1 MFRIFRRKRGESVTE
16 RKPGG
21 YLRYALG
28 EILLVVIGILIALQI
43 NNWNDDRIEQNQ
55 VRTYSRALAND
66 LARDKQMLV
75 PVDAQIR
82 TLLRQ
87 IDGLADY
94 TRGKPVAQLAN
105 SELFFYTYDCAYRP
119 YAWNRAALERLKASG
134 ALQAMRDQEL
144 VSKIAAYDALTH
156 HLDQD
161 FLDDSDVIREATAH
175 ADRVRNM
182 NYPQLSEVRAYI
194 RAIPD
199 DDFERQF
206 FRFRETDTYRQMQAK
221 DLPLLTTDIADVQ
234 VMVNAMLTIRTGIG
248 PRVEGEL
255 PRLRK
260 MADEITALIEK
271 EYP

>member
-1 MFRIFRRKRGESVTE
+1 MFRIFRRKRGEPVTE
-16 RKPGG
+16 RQPGG
-21 YLRYALG
+21 YVRYALG
-28 EILLVVIGILIALQI
+28 EI
-43 NNWNDDRIEQNQ
+43 
-55 VRTYSRALAND
+55 
-66 LARDKQMLV
+66 V

-87 IDGLADY
+87 IDGLAGY
-94 TRGKPVAQLAN
+94 TRGKHVDQLAN
-105 SELFFYTYDCAYRP
+105 IELFFYTYDCAYRP

-134 ALQAMRDQEL
+134 ALQAMHDPEL

-161 FLDDSDVIREATAH
+161 FLDDT
-175 ADRVRNM
+175 
-182 NYPQLSEVRAYI
+182 
-194 RAIPD
+194 
-199 DDFERQF
+199 
-206 FRFRETDTYRQMQAK
+206 
-221 DLPLLTTDIADVQ
+221 DVQ
-234 VMVNAMLTIRTGIG
+234 LMVNAMLGIRTAIS